1 MRRLV
6 LGQRAYFLLLRALQK
21 KIKEKILIYNN
32 NNNNNNNN
40 KFTHL
45 IKPIQNNFEKENK
58 TSNSNKKDK
67 RNYMLRS

>member
-1 MRRLV
+1 MRCLV

-21 KIKEKILIYNN
+21 KIKEKILTY
-32 NNNNNNNN
+32 NNNNNN